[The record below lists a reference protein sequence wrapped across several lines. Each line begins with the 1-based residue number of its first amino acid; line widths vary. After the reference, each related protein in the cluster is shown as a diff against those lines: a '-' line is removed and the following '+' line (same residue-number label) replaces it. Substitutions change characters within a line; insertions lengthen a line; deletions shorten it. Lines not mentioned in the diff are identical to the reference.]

1 MSGFDEGLVGRDL
14 LGVSEQR
21 DGQLDGD
28 AFQRLLAQTRGP
40 NGEVVGDE
48 EQLFELLVGLEVIKV
63 DTVNLRSEGSGR
75 KSDSKGYLL

>member
-1 MSGFDEGLVGRDL
+1 MSLAGLSGFDEGLVGRDL

-40 NGEVVGDE
+40 NGEVVSDE
-48 EQLFELLVGLEVIKV
+48 EQLFELLVGLEVYFLYFLY
-63 DTVNLRSEGSGR
+63 TEG
-75 KSDSKGYLL
+75 